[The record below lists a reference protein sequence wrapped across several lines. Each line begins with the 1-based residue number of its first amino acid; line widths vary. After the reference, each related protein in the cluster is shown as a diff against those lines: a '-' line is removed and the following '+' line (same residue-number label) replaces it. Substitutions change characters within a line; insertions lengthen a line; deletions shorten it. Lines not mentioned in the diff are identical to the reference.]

1 VRLPNGGLF
10 QLSAKVID
18 PMEYL
23 NNVLPYVHAEE
34 DTTVVVPPVEKPAL
48 TDDEKKKFN
57 EVFRE
62 RYAELQEKTRKDTAK
77 ALEEQ
82 AQKLKA
88 DFEAKIAE
96 VTAKKVEKASEVV
109 DETAEAK
116 RIVADYKR
124 TIEQREKELQGL
136 QTSLKDKDTK
146 IQAMVKDRAITDALS
161 GIPFV
166 NLKQVKVLTGDA
178 IELDSESGNYVV
190 RNDDGQIMMGDDFK
204 PVSLKDYFT
213 KYAELNPHM
222 VRSDVKGGAG
232 STPNAA
238 PGTPGEFA
246 HIKSKA
252 DLANDMQLRIRYIA
266 QKNGLEKYTALP
278 K

>member
-1 VRLPNGGLF
+1 
-10 QLSAKVID
+10 
-18 PMEYL
+18 MEYQ

-34 DTTVVVPPVEKPAL
+34 DTTTTTATATQTVADKIEL

-57 EVFRE
+57 LVFRD
-62 RYAELQEKTRKDTAK
+62 RYAEVKETSRKDIAK

-82 AQKLKA
+82 AQKLKTE
-88 DFEAKIAE
+88 FETKIAE
-96 VTAKKVEKASEVV
+96 LTPKKVDKPASEVT

-136 QTSLKDKDTK
+136 QGTLKDRDTK

-178 IELDSESGNYVV
+178 IELDSESGNYIV
-190 RNDDGQIMMGDDFK
+190 RNDENQIMMGDDFK

-222 VRSDVKGGAG
+222 VKSGVVAGAG
-232 STPNAA
+232 STQNSV

-246 HIKSKA
+246 HIKTKA
-252 DLANDMQLRIRYIA
+252 DLAGPQNMQLRIRYVD
-266 QKNGLEKYTALP
+266 KFPGKYEALP
-278 K
+278 LK